1 MPGTAFKNAE
11 MADMSEFS
19 FSVEIVNEH
28 KMIVK
33 PIGSL
38 DFHTVGILKQAIY
51 PLAVNENI
59 TDVVFDYTDVDYSDS
74 SAFGLLLKLSRTL
87 DGEVTVINAR
97 PSLKQLF
104 QMAGFDTLFFKEDHD
119 HIA

>member
-1 MPGTAFKNAE
+1 
-11 MADMSEFS
+11 MSDFS
-19 FSVEIVNEH
+19 FTVEVLNDH
-28 KMIVK
+28 KLLVK
-33 PIGSL
+33 PKGSL

-51 PLAVNENI
+51 PLAVNEDI
-59 TDVVFDYTDVDYSDS
+59 TDITFDYSDVDYSDS

-97 PSLKQLF
+97 PSLKRLF
-104 QMAGFDTLFFKEDHD
+104 QMAGFDTLFFKGENHD